1 MASNPMVAQGSLN
14 RVRCSIIVPQFPA
27 LNITSAYMGKNF
39 ASINFEGNFSEQIET
54 GTGAVTSPEPYVMA
68 TVSVDLLRTQAL
80 ANAWLLQAA
89 LLSDLG
95 PISVFSDTSAFPE
108 IDLATTVIR
117 QCEPG
122 VFDGMNPVVKLT
134 LRGVYYV
141 NALLWAMS

>member
-1 MASNPMVAQGSLN
+1 
-14 RVRCSIIVPQFPA
+14 
-27 LNITSAYMGKNF
+27 MGKNF